1 MILRVSETANRLF
14 KQHCE
19 TAPYVAAERAT
30 EMKKAGDRESEVHW
44 TNVVIETKL
53 LLARDAGW

>member
-1 MILRVSETANRLF
+1 MLKVSQTANRLI
-14 KQHCE
+14 KQHGE

-30 EMKKAGDRESEVHW
+30 EMQKAGDRESEVHW

-53 LLARDAGW
+53 LLARDYGW